1 MKYYTQ
7 EIFEDNTID
16 LFVVIY
22 TIMLKNFDSAK
33 KSYTSSKTR
42 IIDNKISS
50 YDSKPGENLVPY
62 AHLKIF
68 SSNQV
73 TLLPCCSLAALLK
86 NLSALHDDDDTHIGN
101 NSALTVRKIPS
112 CSILNYKSNLGSLVC
127 LRKKFLSPGPPRV
140 PLPCWMGNGFW
151 TYSKKHTTKQI
162 SVISFSKNLTNY

>member
-1 MKYYTQ
+1 
-7 EIFEDNTID
+7 
-16 LFVVIY
+16 
-22 TIMLKNFDSAK
+22 MLKSSESAK
-33 KSYTSSKTR
+33 KSHTSSK
-42 IIDNKISS
+42 SS
-50 YDSKPGENLVPY
+50 DHRKLNESIWLKTWREFG
-62 AHLKIF
+62 AICTSKIF

-86 NLSALHDDDDTHIGN
+86 NLSALHDEDHTHIGN